1 MAERAEAKEKSA
13 WEYVGI
19 WAVLAVLTVLTWVLG
34 TKVKLGAYS
43 LPVSLVI
50 AVVKTWLVAMFFMHL
65 IEQRGARR
73 VVFPVSV
80 VFLALL
86 LGVSLIDAMTRIRMA
101 RPDGLERELEPNRP
115 ASTRTAPPGS
125 PNRWMGN

>member
-1 MAERAEAKEKSA
+1 MAEEKKKKSA
-13 WEYVGI
+13 WEYVGV
-19 WAVLAVLTVLTWVLG
+19 WAILAVLTVATWVLG
-34 TKVKLGAYS
+34 SKVQLGPYS
-43 LPVSLVI
+43 LPVSMLI
-50 AVVKTWLVAMFFMHL
+50 AVLKTVLVAMFFMHL
-65 IEQRGARR
+65 VEQPGARR

-86 LGVSLIDAMTRIRMA
+86 MGVALIDAMTRVRMA
-101 RPDGLERELEPNRP
+101 KPGGIQQELQPTRP